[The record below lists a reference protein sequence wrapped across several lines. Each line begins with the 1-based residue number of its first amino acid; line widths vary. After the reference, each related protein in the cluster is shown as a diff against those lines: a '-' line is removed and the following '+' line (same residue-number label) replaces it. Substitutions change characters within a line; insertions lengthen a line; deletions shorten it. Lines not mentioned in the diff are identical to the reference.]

1 MSQSENCCIHTSCE
15 ICLEQM
21 ELKASD
27 LRFKSGTAALVADVN
42 EATLRAWKRQGWF
55 VPVAALFDQVRPGK
69 RVPYQLGDVIVLR
82 VMVVLIQA
90 GLSPSM
96 AWQAV
101 RLEVGNIIAGGRW
114 LVLPRMVAREHGV
127 PTETGLRAR
136 VLTSEA
142 DAETVL
148 KAARGV
154 AGFVADLSVSV
165 DLEKIRSDG
174 EHDLVKTWTSLVRLG
189 ENPQFSEEGE

>member
-1 MSQSENCCIHTSCE
+1 
-15 ICLEQM
+15 M

-55 VPVAALFDQVRPGK
+55 VPVAALFDQVQPGR
-69 RVPYQLGDVIVLR
+69 RVPYQLADVIVLR

-96 AWQAV
+96 AWQAI

-114 LVLPRMVAREHGV
+114 LVLPRMVAREYGV
-127 PTETGLRAR
+127 PTETGLRTR

-142 DAETVL
+142 DVETVV

-154 AGFVADLSVSV
+154 AGFVADLSVKV
-165 DLEKIRSDG
+165 DLEKIRSDA

-189 ENPQFSEEGE
+189 ENPQFSEEAE